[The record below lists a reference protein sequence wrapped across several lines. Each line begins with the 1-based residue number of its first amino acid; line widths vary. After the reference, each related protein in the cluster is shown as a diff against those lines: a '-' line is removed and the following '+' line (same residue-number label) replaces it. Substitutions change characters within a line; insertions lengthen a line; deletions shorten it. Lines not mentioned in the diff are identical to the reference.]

1 LIHRR
6 PPYGRLTLLSV
17 PPAARRRGVAVE
29 AGGPPLSA
37 DNIASAWPSSR
48 ETRRRVFTPESGA

>member
-1 LIHRR
+1 
-6 PPYGRLTLLSV
+6 
-17 PPAARRRGVAVE
+17 VAVE